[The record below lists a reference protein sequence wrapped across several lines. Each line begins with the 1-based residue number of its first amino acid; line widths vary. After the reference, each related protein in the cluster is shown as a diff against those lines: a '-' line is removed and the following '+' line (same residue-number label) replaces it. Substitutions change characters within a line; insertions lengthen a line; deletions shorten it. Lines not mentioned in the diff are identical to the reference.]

1 MKTTT
6 KNTVLIYFSD
16 GQRTRF
22 ATSENIPSIRE
33 TFKIG
38 KSYRYQEDDGASTIQ
53 ALTIN

>member
-6 KNTVLIYFSD
+6 KNTVLVYFSD

-22 ATSENIPSIRE
+22 AISENIPSIRE

-38 KSYRYQEDDGASTIQ
+38 KSYRYQDDGGASTIQ
-53 ALTIN
+53 AVTIN